1 MDRIPVIFDT
11 DLGEDID
18 DLYALYMALLHP
30 VLDVI
35 AVTTVHGDTLSKARL
50 AKKVLRLAGRSDI
63 PVGVGIGMSE
73 ERFRRGQ
80 TWPDPVAASSFMGYL
95 THADDE
101 WDQLFPDAQDVI
113 AEQVSKSKL
122 PVALI
127 IEGAFSNI
135 GRFIVNC
142 KTEAQRN
149 IKAIAVMGGENDSV
163 MSEWNVLCDPEAAD
177 IVFSSSLPVFM
188 GTYNIT
194 ARMVMPMDKVK
205 YEFGARN
212 KTIYNVL
219 YDCTVLWGEKH
230 LAWRPGP
237 VLYDLA
243 PLFWLI
249 NPELIPTKR
258 SWIRVELDGIYT
270 RGQTVRVSGDEEGN
284 VYESIDL
291 NAEALVS
298 EFIDIIH
305 KGVNTSG

>member
-30 VLDVI
+30 ALDGI
-35 AVTTVHGDTLSKARL
+35 AVTTVHGDTLAKARL

-63 PVGVGIGMSE
+63 PVGVGIGMSD
-73 ERFRRGQ
+73 ERLRRGQ

-95 THADDE
+95 THDDDE
-101 WDQLFPDAQDVI
+101 WSQLFPDAQDVI
-113 AEQVSKSKL
+113 AEQVSKSKQ
-122 PVALI
+122 PVALV

-135 GRFIVNC
+135 GKFILNC
-142 KTEAQRN
+142 KAESRRN
-149 IKAIAVMGGENDSV
+149 IRSIAVMGGENDAV
-163 MSEWNVLCDPEAAD
+163 MSEWNVFCDPEAAD

-194 ARMVMPMDKVK
+194 AQMVMPMDKVK
-205 YEFGARN
+205 SEFGARD
-212 KTIYNVL
+212 KAIYKVL

-230 LAWRPGP
+230 LAWRPAP

-249 NPELIPTKR
+249 N
-258 SWIRVELDGIYT
+258 
-270 RGQTVRVSGDEEGN
+270 
-284 VYESIDL
+284 
-291 NAEALVS
+291 
-298 EFIDIIH
+298 
-305 KGVNTSG
+305 